1 MIYLFKVEQDVNT
14 EMEKL
19 EELEGKLDS
28 IESKLSTVN
37 KGLHDESKRLDESD
51 RYGCTLFNCINLRH
65 NRH

>member
-51 RYGCTLFNCINLRH
+51 R
-65 NRH
+65 

>member
-1 MIYLFKVEQDVNT
+1 MIYHFKVEQDVNT

-51 RYGCTLFNCINLRH
+51 RYAMHIVSSHQLCVIT
-65 NRH
+65 